1 MRQLSNN
8 AILCNGKYKIERG
21 LGQGGFGITYLA
33 KQKVSVA
40 GALGTIDAEIEV
52 TVKEFFMKELCNRD
66 EASSIVTVPSTGS
79 AELVEKFRQKFI
91 KEARNISKLN
101 HPHIIKVLDV
111 FEENGTAYYVMEYID
126 GGSLS
131 DLIEKKG
138 KLSEEET
145 LKYTRQIA
153 SALQYIHAH
162 NMNHLDVKPGNVLLR
177 QNGDV
182 VLIDF
187 GMSKN
192 YDVAGEQT
200 TSSPIG
206 VSVGYAP
213 IEQSRVGGLG
223 MFSPATDI
231 YSLGA
236 TMFKM
241 LTGQTPPEATAVFDE
256 GLPDLPTEVS
266 ERTKQVIK
274 KAMQPR
280 RKERY
285 QTIDAFLEAL
295 GAEQTLTSSVEVKEN
310 NVVLEET
317 QYMPFVGKVNGEK
330 PHIETIKTKE
340 SVVASNGQKPKF
352 LKEDDKEATMYI
364 SDFMVQESDIDTS
377 DVVDLGLSVKWCG
390 HNLGATKPE
399 EYGSYY
405 RWADGMN
412 GYSLSGFPAD
422 MEIAGTKYDAAY
434 KLSDGKLKTPT
445 RKQFK
450 ELIDRCR
457 WSWTTYNGTT
467 GCKITGPSGKS
478 IFLPGAG
485 RKSDYGIYRKDTFG
499 YYWSSSMARN
509 LNAYYLYFN
518 EDDSDLT
525 YESIFTLRSIRPIC
539 EL

>member
-1 MRQLSNN
+1 MLRQLVK
-8 AILCNGKYKIERG
+8 GKYKIERV

-52 TVKEFFMKELCNRD
+52 TIKEFFMKELCNRD
-66 EASSIVTVPSTGS
+66 EESSMVTVPSTGS
-79 AELVEKFRQKFI
+79 ADLVEKFRQKFI
-91 KEARNISKLN
+91 KEAKNISKLT

-138 KLSEEET
+138 SLSEEET

-192 YDVAGEQT
+192 YDVAAEQT
-200 TSSPIG
+200 TSSPVG

-223 MFSPATDI
+223 MFSPETDI

-256 GLPDLPTEVS
+256 GLPEMPANVS
-266 ERTKQVIK
+266 AKTKQVVE

-280 RKERY
+280 RKDRY
-285 QTIDAFLEAL
+285 LTVEDFLEAL
-295 GAEQTLTSSVEVKEN
+295 GESVSVTNAEEVGNVSVS
-310 NVVLEET
+310 EET
-317 QYMPFVGKVNGEK
+317 QYMPPVEKVKQNASYVDK
-330 PHIETIKTKE
+330 ATIALTAKDLD
-340 SVVASNGQKPKF
+340 AFNPKF
-352 LKEDDKEATMYI
+352 LKEDDKEATAYI
-364 SDFMVQESDIDTS
+364 SDNMVINSNIDSSDI
-377 DVVDLGLSVKWCG
+377 VDLGLSVKWCG
-390 HNLGATKPE
+390 RNLGALTPE
-399 EYGSYY
+399 DNAAYFC
-405 RWADGMN
+405 WADGITEF
-412 GYSLSGFPAD
+412 GLSMIPSESD
-422 MEIAGTKYDAAY
+422 IAGSSKDIAFNM
-434 KLSDGKLKTPT
+434 SGGKLKVPT

-450 ELIDRCR
+450 ELIDKCR
-457 WSWTTYNGTT
+457 WSWCTYNGVV
-467 GCKITGPSGKS
+467 GSKVTGPSGRS
-478 IFLPGAG
+478 IFLPSAG
-485 RKSDYGIYRKDTFG
+485 RKCDYGIFNQNTWG
-499 YYWSSSMARN
+499 YYWSSSKASGT
-509 LNAYYLYFN
+509 NAYYLYFN
-518 EDDSDLT
+518 DENSDIG
-525 YESIFTLRSIRPIC
+525 YESAMTMRSIRPVC
-539 EL
+539 DL

>member
-1 MRQLSNN
+1 MKLLRNN
-8 AILCNGKYKIERG
+8 AILCNGKYKIERV

-52 TVKEFFMKELCNRD
+52 TIKEFFMKELCNRD
-66 EASSIVTVPSTGS
+66 EASSMVTVPSTGS
-79 AELVEKFRQKFI
+79 ADLVEKFRQKFI
-91 KEARNISKLN
+91 KEAKNISKLT

-138 KLSEEET
+138 SLSEDET

-192 YDVAGEQT
+192 YDMAGEQT

-213 IEQSRVGGLG
+213 IEQSRVGGLE
-223 MFSPATDI
+223 MFSPETDI

-256 GLPDLPTEVS
+256 GLPELPSWVS
-266 ERTKQVIK
+266 EKTKQIIK
-274 KAMQPR
+274 TSMQPR
-280 RKERY
+280 KQERY
-285 QTIDAFLEAL
+285 QNIGDFIKMLDM
-295 GAEQTLTSSVEVKEN
+295 EQPYVSSVHMEN
-310 NVVLEET
+310 KIDTASEET
-317 QYMPFVGKVNGEK
+317 
-330 PHIETIKTKE
+330 ILRA
-340 SVVASNGQKPKF
+340 SV
-352 LKEDDKEATMYI
+352 E
-364 SDFMVQESDIDTS
+364 
-377 DVVDLGLSVKWCG
+377 
-390 HNLGATKPE
+390 NLGPYFRDENKQQPKA
-399 EYGSYY
+399 S
-405 RWADGMN
+405 
-412 GYSLSGFPAD
+412 SLGNHLYNNIPKRKISN
-422 MEIAGTKYDAAY
+422 K
-434 KLSDGKLKTPT
+434 KLSDKWNELNNDCLDHFL
-445 RKQFK
+445 RK
-450 ELIDRCR
+450 CR
-457 WSWTTYNGTT
+457 YFTFPLGLFFGASMGLCCSESSSLFDTIMVTAFFVIVWGHFIGFMLPWFLYWFTKGYFVKQRLQKVIAEEYSWLQDYHQSQIEQQKAKKWNNWVLNCLYFIWPIMLFLSNIFLQSISNGTFW
-467 GCKITGPSGKS
+467 KDSVVIS
-478 IFLPGAG
+478 IWGLLVISFVVAW
-485 RKSDYGIYRKDTFG
+485 IV
-499 YYWSSSMARN
+499 SM
-509 LNAYYLYFN
+509 
-518 EDDSDLT
+518 
-525 YESIFTLRSIRPIC
+525 IFAVILKLIR
-539 EL
+539 L

>member
-1 MRQLSNN
+1 MLRQLVK
-8 AILCNGKYKIERG
+8 GKYKIERV

-52 TVKEFFMKELCNRD
+52 TIKEFFMKELCNRD
-66 EASSIVTVPSTGS
+66 EESSMVTVPSTGS
-79 AELVEKFRQKFI
+79 ADLVEKFRQKFI
-91 KEARNISKLN
+91 KEAKNISKLT

-138 KLSEEET
+138 SLSEEET

-200 TSSPIG
+200 TSSPVG

-223 MFSPATDI
+223 MFSPETDI

-241 LTGQTPPEATAVFDE
+241 LTGQT
-256 GLPDLPTEVS
+256 
-266 ERTKQVIK
+266 QI
-274 KAMQPR
+274 
-280 RKERY
+280 
-285 QTIDAFLEAL
+285 
-295 GAEQTLTSSVEVKEN
+295 
-310 NVVLEET
+310 
-317 QYMPFVGKVNGEK
+317 
-330 PHIETIKTKE
+330 
-340 SVVASNGQKPKF
+340 
-352 LKEDDKEATMYI
+352 
-364 SDFMVQESDIDTS
+364 
-377 DVVDLGLSVKWCG
+377 
-390 HNLGATKPE
+390 
-399 EYGSYY
+399 
-405 RWADGMN
+405 
-412 GYSLSGFPAD
+412 
-422 MEIAGTKYDAAY
+422 
-434 KLSDGKLKTPT
+434 
-445 RKQFK
+445 
-450 ELIDRCR
+450 
-457 WSWTTYNGTT
+457 
-467 GCKITGPSGKS
+467 
-478 IFLPGAG
+478 G
-485 RKSDYGIYRKDTFG
+485 R
-499 YYWSSSMARN
+499 AHV
-509 LNAYYLYFN
+509 
-518 EDDSDLT
+518 
-525 YESIFTLRSIRPIC
+525 
-539 EL
+539 

>member
-1 MRQLSNN
+1 MRQLGNN
-8 AILCNGKYKIERG
+8 SLLLNGKYKIERV

-52 TVKEFFMKELCNRD
+52 TIKEFFMKELCNRD
-66 EASSIVTVPSTGS
+66 EASSMVTVPSTGS
-79 AELVEKFRQKFI
+79 VDLVEKFRQKFI
-91 KEARNISKLN
+91 KEAKNISKLT

-131 DLIEKKG
+131 DLVEKKG
-138 KLSEEET
+138 SLSEEET

-200 TSSPIG
+200 TSSPVG

-241 LTGQTPPEATAVFDE
+241 LTGQTPPEATTVFDE
-256 GLPDLPTEVS
+256 GLPEMPAYIS
-266 ERTKQVIK
+266 ENTKQMVE
-274 KAMQPR
+274 KAMQPK
-280 RKERY
+280 RKDRF
-285 QTIDAFLEAL
+285 QTVEAFLEAL
-295 GAEQTLTSSVEVKEN
+295 GESASVTSAEEMDKVSVS
-310 NVVLEET
+310 EET
-317 QYMPFVGKVNGEK
+317 QYMPPVEEVQQKASDVDKTTIDPMVGDLDALN
-330 PHIETIKTKE
+330 
-340 SVVASNGQKPKF
+340 PKF
-352 LKEDDKEATMYI
+352 LKEDDKEATAYI
-364 SDFMVQESDIDTS
+364 SDNMVINSSIDSSDI
-377 DVVDLGLSVKWCG
+377 VDLGLSVKWCG
-390 HNLGATKPE
+390 RNLGALSPE
-399 EYGSYY
+399 DNAAYFS
-405 RWADGMN
+405 WADNMTEFG
-412 GYSLSGFPAD
+412 LSVIPAESD
-422 MEIAGTKYDAAY
+422 IAGSSKDIAFCM
-434 KLSDGKLKTPT
+434 SGGKLKVPT

-457 WSWTTYNGTT
+457 WSWCTYNGVI
-467 GCKITGPSGKS
+467 GCKVTGPSGRS
-478 IFLPGAG
+478 IFLPSAG
-485 RKSDYGIYRKDTFG
+485 RKCDYGIYSQNSYG
-499 YYWSSSMARN
+499 YYWSSSKARGT
-509 LNAYYLYFN
+509 NAYYLYFN
-518 EDDSDLT
+518 DENSDIG
-525 YESIFTLRSIRPIC
+525 YESAMTMRSIRPVC
-539 EL
+539 DL

>member
-1 MRQLSNN
+1 MKHLGNN
-8 AILCNGKYKIERG
+8 ALLLNGKYKIERL

-52 TVKEFFMKELCNRD
+52 TIKEFFMKELCNRD
-66 EASSIVTVPSTGS
+66 EASSMVTVPSTGS
-79 AELVEKFRQKFI
+79 AGLVEKFRQKFI
-91 KEARNISKLN
+91 KEAKNISKLT

-138 KLSEEET
+138 SLSEEET

-200 TSSPIG
+200 TSSPVG

-223 MFSPATDI
+223 MFSPETDI

-256 GLPDLPTEVS
+256 GLPELPSWVS
-266 ERTKQVIK
+266 EKTKQIIK
-274 KAMQPR
+274 TSMQPR
-280 RKERY
+280 KQERY
-285 QTIDAFLEAL
+285 QNIGDFIKMLDM
-295 GAEQTLTSSVEVKEN
+295 EQPYVSSVHMEN
-310 NVVLEET
+310 KIDTASEET
-317 QYMPFVGKVNGEK
+317 VLRA
-330 PHIETIKTKE
+330 
-340 SVVASNGQKPKF
+340 SV
-352 LKEDDKEATMYI
+352 E
-364 SDFMVQESDIDTS
+364 
-377 DVVDLGLSVKWCG
+377 
-390 HNLGATKPE
+390 NLGPYFRDENKQQPKA
-399 EYGSYY
+399 S
-405 RWADGMN
+405 
-412 GYSLSGFPAD
+412 SLGNHLYNNIPKRKISN
-422 MEIAGTKYDAAY
+422 K
-434 KLSDGKLKTPT
+434 KLSDKWNELNNDCLDHFLRKCRYFTFPLGLFFGAYMGFSCSVRLSLFETIMATAFFSIVWGLLIGFMLPWFLYWFTKGYFVKQRLQKVIAEEYSWLQDYHQSQIEQQKTKKWNNWVLNCLYFIWPIMLFLSNIFL
-445 RKQFK
+445 QS
-450 ELIDRCR
+450 I
-457 WSWTTYNGTT
+457 SNGTFW
-467 GCKITGPSGKS
+467 KDSVVIS
-478 IFLPGAG
+478 IWGLLVISFVVAW
-485 RKSDYGIYRKDTFG
+485 IV
-499 YYWSSSMARN
+499 SM
-509 LNAYYLYFN
+509 
-518 EDDSDLT
+518 
-525 YESIFTLRSIRPIC
+525 IFAVILKLIR
-539 EL
+539 L

>member
-1 MRQLSNN
+1 MKQLCNN
-8 AILCNGKYKIERG
+8 AILCNGKYKIERV

-52 TVKEFFMKELCNRD
+52 TIKEFFMKELCNRD
-66 EASSIVTVPSTGS
+66 EASSMVTVPSTGS

-91 KEARNISKLN
+91 KEAKNISKLT

-138 KLSEEET
+138 SLSEDET

-200 TSSPIG
+200 TSSPVG

-223 MFSPATDI
+223 MFSPETDI

-256 GLPDLPTEVS
+256 GLPELPSWVS
-266 ERTKQVIK
+266 EKTKQIIK
-274 KAMQPR
+274 TSMQPR
-280 RKERY
+280 KQERY
-285 QTIDAFLEAL
+285 QNIGDFIKMLDM
-295 GAEQTLTSSVEVKEN
+295 EQPYVSSVHMEN
-310 NVVLEET
+310 KIDTASEET
-317 QYMPFVGKVNGEK
+317 VLRA
-330 PHIETIKTKE
+330 
-340 SVVASNGQKPKF
+340 SV
-352 LKEDDKEATMYI
+352 E
-364 SDFMVQESDIDTS
+364 
-377 DVVDLGLSVKWCG
+377 
-390 HNLGATKPE
+390 NLGPYFRDENKQQPKA
-399 EYGSYY
+399 S
-405 RWADGMN
+405 
-412 GYSLSGFPAD
+412 SLGNHL
-422 MEIAGTKYDAAY
+422 YDNIPKRKISNK
-434 KLSDGKLKTPT
+434 KLSDKWNELNNDCLDHFLRKCRYFTFPLGLFFGAYMGFSCSVRLSLFETIMATAFFSIVWGLLIGFMLPWFLYWFTKGYFVKQRLQKIISEEYSWLQDYHLIQLKQQKA
-445 RKQFK
+445 KQWNNWVLNCLYFMWPIM
-450 ELIDRCR
+450 LFLSNIFLQ
-457 WSWTTYNGTT
+457 SISNGTFW
-467 GCKITGPSGKS
+467 KDSVVIS
-478 IFLPGAG
+478 IWGLLVISFVVAW
-485 RKSDYGIYRKDTFG
+485 IV
-499 YYWSSSMARN
+499 SM
-509 LNAYYLYFN
+509 
-518 EDDSDLT
+518 
-525 YESIFTLRSIRPIC
+525 IFAVILKLIR
-539 EL
+539 L

>member
-1 MRQLSNN
+1 MKQLGNN
-8 AILCNGKYKIERG
+8 VLLLNGKYKIERV

-52 TVKEFFMKELCNRD
+52 TIKEFFMKELCNRD
-66 EASSIVTVPSTGS
+66 EESSMVTVPSTGS
-79 AELVEKFRQKFI
+79 ADLVEKFRQKFI
-91 KEARNISKLN
+91 REAKNISKLT
-101 HPHIIKVLDV
+101 HPHIIKVLEV

-131 DLIEKKG
+131 DLIEKNG
-138 KLSEEET
+138 SLSEDET

-177 QNGDV
+177 KNGDV

-200 TSSPIG
+200 TSSPVG

-223 MFSPATDI
+223 MFSPETDI

-256 GLPDLPTEVS
+256 GLPELPMGIS
-266 ERTKQVIK
+266 EQTKRVIE

-285 QTIDAFLEAL
+285 HKIEDFLDAL
-295 GAEQTLTSSVEVKEN
+295 GTEN
-310 NVVLEET
+310 AQVVHEENEKVQSEET
-317 QYMPFVGKVNGEK
+317 LYMSTAIKEDSEPQDVKRVQEKVSSK
-330 PHIETIKTKE
+330 SLDVP
-340 SVVASNGQKPKF
+340 KPKF
-352 LKEDDKEATMYI
+352 LKEEDKEATMYI
-364 SDFMVQESDIDTS
+364 TDYMVQESNIDTS
-377 DVVDLGLSVKWCG
+377 AVVDLGLSVKWCG
-390 HNLGATKPE
+390 CNLGATKPE
-399 EYGSYY
+399 EYGEYY
-405 RWADGMN
+405 RWANGMN
-412 GYSLSGFPAD
+412 GHSLDGFPTD
-422 MEIAGTKYDAAY
+422 KEIAGTKFDVAY
-434 KLSDGKLKTPT
+434 LLSEGKLKTPT

-457 WSWTTYNGTT
+457 WSWITYNGTT
-467 GCKITGPSGKS
+467 GCKVTGPSGKS

-485 RKSDYGIYRKDTFG
+485 RKSDYGIYRKDSFG
-499 YYWSSSMARN
+499 YYWSSSRGHG

-518 EDDSDLT
+518 EEDSDLT
-525 YESIFTLRSIRPIC
+525 YEPILTLRSIRPIC
-539 EL
+539 E

>member
-1 MRQLSNN
+1 MHALQVNTL
-8 AILCNGKYKIERG
+8 LQGGKYKIIKT

-33 KQKVSVA
+33 KQRVSVA

-66 EASSIVTVPSTGS
+66 ETSSAVTVPSTDS
-79 AELVEKFRQKFI
+79 AELAELVEKFRQKFI
-91 KEARNISKLN
+91 KEAKNISKLN
-101 HPHIIKVLDV
+101 HSHVIKVLDV
-111 FEENGTAYYVMEYID
+111 FEENGTAYYVMEYIE

-131 DLIEKKG
+131 DLIEEKG
-138 KLSEEET
+138 TLTEEET

-153 SALQYIHAH
+153 SALQYIHSL

-177 QNGDV
+177 QNGDA

-192 YDVAGEQT
+192 YDVAGDQT

-213 IEQSRVGGLG
+213 LEQLRVGGLG
-223 MFSPATDI
+223 TFSPATDI

-241 LTGQTPPEATAVFDE
+241 LMGQTPPEATAIFDE
-256 GLPDLPTEVS
+256 GLPDLPAEVS
-266 ERTKQVIK
+266 GTTKKVIE

-285 QTIDAFLEAL
+285 QTIEEFLTAL
-295 GAEQTLTSSVEVKEN
+295 NGEQPQLLPSVEEIIKETPA
-310 NVVLEET
+310 EET
-317 QYMPFVGKVNGEK
+317 QYIAPAKTEVEEQPKEQPKV
-330 PHIETIKTKE
+330 ETKAKE
-340 SVVASNGQKPKF
+340 TNAPKLKF
-352 LKEDDKEATMYI
+352 LKEDDKEATMFI
-364 SDFMVQESDIDTS
+364 TNFMVQASDIDTS

-390 HNLGATKPE
+390 HNLGATAPD

-412 GYSLSGFPAD
+412 GRSLAEA
-422 MEIAGTKYDAAY
+422 EIAGTKYDVAFNA
-434 KLSDGKLKTPT
+434 SGGKYKTPT

-457 WSWTTYNGTT
+457 WSWVTYHGTT

-485 RKSDYGIYRKDTFG
+485 KKSDYGIYRKEAFG
-499 YYWSSSMARN
+499 YYWSSSKAHN

-518 EDDSDLT
+518 DEDSDLT
-525 YESIFTLRSIRPIC
+525 YEPVLTLRSIRPVC
-539 EL
+539 E

>member
-1 MRQLSNN
+1 MNQLNNN
-8 AILCNGKYKIERG
+8 ATLCNGKYKIERV

-66 EASSIVTVPSTGS
+66 EASSAVTVPSTGS

-91 KEARNISKLN
+91 KEAKNISKLK

-111 FEENGTAYYVMEYID
+111 FEENSTAYYVMEYID

-131 DLIEKKG
+131 DLIEEKG
-138 KLSEEET
+138 TLKEEET

-153 SALQYIHAH
+153 SALQYIHSL

-213 IEQSRVGGLG
+213 IEQSRAGGLG
-223 MFSPATDI
+223 TFSPATDI

-241 LTGQTPPEATAVFDE
+241 LMGQTPPEATTVFDE
-256 GLPDLPTEVS
+256 GLPELPAEVS
-266 ERTKQVIK
+266 DTTKKVIE

-285 QTIDAFLEAL
+285 QTIEEFLIAL
-295 GAEQTLTSSVEVKEN
+295 NGEQSQQLLSVEETIVETPA
-310 NVVLEET
+310 EDT
-317 QYMPFVGKVNGEK
+317 QYIAPAKTEVEVQPKEQPKV
-330 PHIETIKTKE
+330 ETKAKE
-340 SVVASNGQKPKF
+340 ANTPKLKF
-352 LKEDDKEATMYI
+352 LKEDDKEATKFI
-364 SDFMVQESDIDTS
+364 TDFMVQESNIDTS

-390 HNLGATKPE
+390 HNLGATVPE

-405 RWADGMN
+405 CWADRMN
-412 GYSLSGFPAD
+412 GRSLDGFPAEP
-422 MEIAGTKYDAAY
+422 EIAGTKYDAA
-434 KLSDGKLKTPT
+434 SNASEGKFKTPT
-445 RKQFK
+445 RRQFK

-457 WSWTTYNGTT
+457 WSWVTYHGTS

-485 RKSDYGIYRKDTFG
+485 RKSDFGIYRKDAFG
-499 YYWSSSMARN
+499 YYWSSSKAHN
-509 LNAYYLYFN
+509 LNACYLYFN
-518 EDDSDLT
+518 EEDSDLT
-525 YESIFTLRSIRPIC
+525 YEPILTLRSIRPVC
-539 EL
+539 E

>member
-1 MRQLSNN
+1 MIQLGNN
-8 AILCNGKYKIERG
+8 ALLLKGKYKIERV

-52 TVKEFFMKELCNRD
+52 TIKEFFMKELCNRD
-66 EASSIVTVPSTGS
+66 EESSMVTVPSTGS
-79 AELVEKFRQKFI
+79 ADLVEKFRQKFI
-91 KEARNISKLN
+91 KEAKNISKLT

-138 KLSEEET
+138 SLSEDET

-177 QNGDV
+177 KNGDV

-200 TSSPIG
+200 TSSPVG

-223 MFSPATDI
+223 MFSPETDI

-256 GLPDLPTEVS
+256 GLPELPMGIS
-266 ERTKQVIK
+266 EQTKRVIE

-285 QTIDAFLEAL
+285 HTIVDFLDAL
-295 GAEQTLTSSVEVKEN
+295 GTENAQVVHVKNEK
-310 NVVLEET
+310 VQPEET
-317 QYMPFVGKVNGEK
+317 LYMSTAIKEDSEPQDVKRVQEKVSSK
-330 PHIETIKTKE
+330 SLDVP
-340 SVVASNGQKPKF
+340 KPKF
-352 LKEDDKEATMYI
+352 LKEEDKEATMYI
-364 SDFMVQESDIDTS
+364 TDYMVQESNIDTS

-390 HNLGATKPE
+390 CNLGATKPE

-405 RWADGMN
+405 RWGNGMN
-412 GYSLSGFPAD
+412 GYTLDGGSSIVEISG
-422 MEIAGTKYDAAY
+422 TQYDAAY
-434 KLSDGKLKTPT
+434 NLSGGKLRTPT
-445 RKQFK
+445 RKEFK

-457 WSWTTYNGTT
+457 WSWTTYNGAT

-478 IFLPGAG
+478 IFLPSAG
-485 RKSDYGIYRKDTFG
+485 RKNDYGIYRKDTFG
-499 YYWSSSMARN
+499 YYWSSSRAHHV
-509 LNAYYLYFN
+509 NAYYLYFN
-518 EDDSDLT
+518 EEDSDLT
-525 YESIFTLRSIRPIC
+525 YEPIQTLRSIRPVC
-539 EL
+539 D

>member
-1 MRQLSNN
+1 MKLLRNN
-8 AILCNGKYKIERG
+8 AILCNGKYKIERV

-52 TVKEFFMKELCNRD
+52 TIKEFFMKELCNRD
-66 EASSIVTVPSTGS
+66 EASSMVTVPSTGS

-91 KEARNISKLN
+91 KEAKNISKLT

-131 DLIEKKG
+131 DLIEKNG
-138 KLSEEET
+138 SLSEDET

-162 NMNHLDVKPGNVLLR
+162 KMNHLDVKPGNVLLR
-177 QNGDV
+177 KNGDV

-200 TSSPIG
+200 TSSPVG

-213 IEQSRVGGLG
+213 IERSRVGGLG
-223 MFSPATDI
+223 MFSPETDI

-256 GLPDLPTEVS
+256 GLPELPMEIS
-266 ERTKQVIK
+266 EQTKLVIE

-285 QTIDAFLEAL
+285 HSIEDFLDAL
-295 GAEQTLTSSVEVKEN
+295 GTENVQAVHVKNE
-310 NVVLEET
+310 
-317 QYMPFVGKVNGEK
+317 KV
-330 PHIETIKTKE
+330 
-340 SVVASNGQKPKF
+340 Q
-352 LKEDDKEATMYI
+352 
-364 SDFMVQESDIDTS
+364 
-377 DVVDLGLSVKWCG
+377 
-390 HNLGATKPE
+390 PE
-399 EYGSYY
+399 EYGEYY
-405 RWADGMN
+405 RWANGMN
-412 GYSLSGFPAD
+412 GHSLDGFPTD
-422 MEIAGTKYDAAY
+422 KEIAGTKFDVAY
-434 KLSDGKLKTPT
+434 LLSEGKLKTPT

-457 WSWTTYNGTT
+457 WSWITYNGTT
-467 GCKITGPSGKS
+467 GCKVTGPSGKS

-485 RKSDYGIYRKDTFG
+485 RKSDYGIYRKDSFG
-499 YYWSSSMARN
+499 YYWSSSRGHG

-518 EDDSDLT
+518 EEDSDLT
-525 YESIFTLRSIRPIC
+525 YEPILTLRSIRPIC
-539 EL
+539 E

>member
-1 MRQLSNN
+1 MNQLSCN
-8 AILCNGKYKIERG
+8 AILCNGKYKIERV
-21 LGQGGFGITYLA
+21 LGKGGFGITYLA

-52 TVKEFFMKELCNRD
+52 TIKEFFMKELCNRD

-91 KEARNISKLN
+91 KEAKNISKLN

-138 KLSEEET
+138 SLSEVET

-153 SALQYIHAH
+153 DALQYIHAH
-162 NMNHLDVKPGNVLLR
+162 NMNHLDVKPGNILLR

-192 YDVAGEQT
+192 YDLAGEQT

-256 GLPDLPTEVS
+256 GLPEMPSSVS
-266 ERTKQVIK
+266 DKTKKVIE

-280 RKERY
+280 RKDRY
-285 QTIDAFLEAL
+285 QTVEAFLGAL
-295 GAEQTLTSSVEVKEN
+295 GENASVAVVEKKD
-310 NVVLEET
+310 NVGKLEET
-317 QYMPFVGKVNGEK
+317 QYMPPIMDKQQNVLDTNAEK
-330 PHIETIKTKE
+330 CILSAKKLDVP
-340 SVVASNGQKPKF
+340 KPKF

-364 SDFMVQESDIDTS
+364 SDMMVQESNIDTS
-377 DVVDLGLSVKWCG
+377 DIVDLGLSVKWCG
-390 HNLGATKPE
+390 CNLGASKPE
-399 EYGSYY
+399 ESGEYY
-405 RWADGMN
+405 RWANGMN
-412 GYSLSGFPAD
+412 GHSLDGFPTD
-422 MEIAGTKYDAAY
+422 KEIAGTKFDVAFQ
-434 KLSDGKLKTPT
+434 LSNGQLKTPT

-457 WSWTTYNGTT
+457 WSWITYKGTT

-478 IFLPGAG
+478 IF
-485 RKSDYGIYRKDTFG
+485 
-499 YYWSSSMARN
+499 
-509 LNAYYLYFN
+509 
-518 EDDSDLT
+518 
-525 YESIFTLRSIRPIC
+525 
-539 EL
+539 

>member
-1 MRQLSNN
+1 MNQLSNN
-8 AILCNGKYKIERG
+8 AILCNGKYKIERV

-52 TVKEFFMKELCNRD
+52 TIKEFFMKELCNRD

-91 KEARNISKLN
+91 KEAKNISKLN

-131 DLIEKKG
+131 NLIEKKG
-138 KLSEEET
+138 SLSEEET

-153 SALQYIHAH
+153 AALQYIHAH

-192 YDVAGEQT
+192 YDLAGEQT

-256 GLPDLPTEVS
+256 GLPEMPANIS
-266 ERTKQVIK
+266 AKTKQVVE

-280 RKERY
+280 RKDRY
-285 QTIDAFLEAL
+285 QTIETLLEAL
-295 GAEQTLTSSVEVKEN
+295 GEKASIIEETNKVRVT
-310 NVVLEET
+310 EET
-317 QYMPFVGKVNGEK
+317 QYMFPIDNEK
-330 PHIETIKTKE
+330 QI
-340 SVVASNGQKPKF
+340 ASDFDNATSAPAVKDFDAFNPKF
-352 LKEDDKEATMYI
+352 LKEDDKEATAYI
-364 SDFMVQESDIDTS
+364 SDNMVINSSIDSSDI
-377 DVVDLGLSVKWCG
+377 VDLGLSVKWCG
-390 HNLGATKPE
+390 RNLGALSPE
-399 EYGSYY
+399 DNAAYFS
-405 RWADGMN
+405 WADGVTEF
-412 GYSLSGFPAD
+412 GLSVIPAESD
-422 MEIAGTKYDAAY
+422 IAGSVKDIAFCM
-434 KLSDGKLKTPT
+434 SGGKLKVPT

-457 WSWTTYNGTT
+457 WSWCTYNGVV
-467 GCKITGPSGKS
+467 GCKVTGPSGRS
-478 IFLPGAG
+478 IFLPSAG
-485 RKSDYGIYRKDTFG
+485 RKCDYGIYNQNSCG
-499 YYWSSSMARN
+499 YYWSSSKARGT
-509 LNAYYLYFN
+509 NAYYLYFN
-518 EDDSDLT
+518 DENSDIG
-525 YESIFTLRSIRPIC
+525 YESALTLRSIRPIC
-539 EL
+539 E

>member
-1 MRQLSNN
+1 MLRQL
-8 AILCNGKYKIERG
+8 LNGKYKIERV

-52 TVKEFFMKELCNRD
+52 TIKEFFMKELCNRD
-66 EASSIVTVPSTGS
+66 EASSMVTVPSTGS

-91 KEARNISKLN
+91 KEAKNISKLT

-138 KLSEEET
+138 SLSEDET

-200 TSSPIG
+200 TSSPVG

-223 MFSPATDI
+223 MFSPETDI

-256 GLPDLPTEVS
+256 GLPEMPANVS
-266 ERTKQVIK
+266 AKTKQVVE

-280 RKERY
+280 RKDRY
-285 QTIDAFLEAL
+285 LTVEDFLEAL
-295 GAEQTLTSSVEVKEN
+295 GESVSVTNAEEVGNVSVS
-310 NVVLEET
+310 EET
-317 QYMPFVGKVNGEK
+317 QYMPPVEKVKQN
-330 PHIETIKTKE
+330 
-340 SVVASNGQKPKF
+340 ASYVDKAPIAPTAKDLDAFNPKF
-352 LKEDDKEATMYI
+352 LKEDDKEATAYI
-364 SDFMVQESDIDTS
+364 SDNMVINSNIDSSDI
-377 DVVDLGLSVKWCG
+377 VDLGLSVKWCG
-390 HNLGATKPE
+390 RNLGALTPE
-399 EYGSYY
+399 DNAAYFC
-405 RWADGMN
+405 WADGITEF
-412 GYSLSGFPAD
+412 GLSMIPAESD
-422 MEIAGTKYDAAY
+422 IAGSSKDIAFNM
-434 KLSDGKLKTPT
+434 SGGKLKVPT

-457 WSWTTYNGTT
+457 WSWCTYNGVV
-467 GCKITGPSGKS
+467 GCKVTGPSGRS
-478 IFLPGAG
+478 IFLPSAG
-485 RKSDYGIYRKDTFG
+485 RKCNYGIYNQNSWG
-499 YYWSSSMARN
+499 YYWSSSKACGT
-509 LNAYYLYFN
+509 NAYYLYFN
-518 EDDSDLT
+518 DENSDIG
-525 YESIFTLRSIRPIC
+525 YESAMTMRSIRPVC
-539 EL
+539 DL

>member
-1 MRQLSNN
+1 MRQLGNN
-8 AILCNGKYKIERG
+8 SLLLNGKYKIERV

-52 TVKEFFMKELCNRD
+52 TIKEFFMKELCNRD
-66 EASSIVTVPSTGS
+66 EASSMVTVPSTGS
-79 AELVEKFRQKFI
+79 VDLVEKFRQKFI
-91 KEARNISKLN
+91 KEAKNISKLT

-131 DLIEKKG
+131 DLVEKKG
-138 KLSEEET
+138 SLSEEET

-177 QNGDV
+177 QNGEV

-192 YDVAGEQT
+192 YDLAGEQT

-206 VSVGYAP
+206 VSVGYTP

-241 LTGQTPPEATAVFDE
+241 LTGQTPPEATTVFDE
-256 GLPDLPTEVS
+256 GLPEMPAYIS
-266 ERTKQVIK
+266 ENTKQVVE
-274 KAMQPR
+274 KAMQPK
-280 RKERY
+280 RKDRF
-285 QTIDAFLEAL
+285 QTVEAFLEAL
-295 GAEQTLTSSVEVKEN
+295 GESASVTSAEEMDKVSVS
-310 NVVLEET
+310 EET
-317 QYMPFVGKVNGEK
+317 QYMPPVEEVQQKASDVDKTTIDPMVGDLDALN
-330 PHIETIKTKE
+330 
-340 SVVASNGQKPKF
+340 PKF
-352 LKEDDKEATMYI
+352 LKEDDKEATAYI
-364 SDFMVQESDIDTS
+364 SDNMVINSSIDSSDI
-377 DVVDLGLSVKWCG
+377 VDLGLSVKWCG
-390 HNLGATKPE
+390 RNLGALSPE
-399 EYGSYY
+399 DNAAYFS
-405 RWADGMN
+405 WADNMTEFG
-412 GYSLSGFPAD
+412 LSVIPAESD
-422 MEIAGTKYDAAY
+422 IAGSSKDIAFCM
-434 KLSDGKLKTPT
+434 SGGKLKVPT

-457 WSWTTYNGTT
+457 WSWCTYNGVI
-467 GCKITGPSGKS
+467 GCKVTGPSGRS
-478 IFLPGAG
+478 IFLPSAG
-485 RKSDYGIYRKDTFG
+485 RKCDYGIYSQNSYG
-499 YYWSSSMARN
+499 YYWSSSKARGT
-509 LNAYYLYFN
+509 NAYYLYFN
-518 EDDSDLT
+518 DENTDIA
-525 YESIFTLRSIRPIC
+525 YESAMTLRSIRPIC
-539 EL
+539 E

>member
-1 MRQLSNN
+1 MKQLRNN
-8 AILCNGKYKIERG
+8 AILCNGKYKIERV

-52 TVKEFFMKELCNRD
+52 TIKEFFMKELCNRD
-66 EASSIVTVPSTGS
+66 EASSMVTVPSTGS
-79 AELVEKFRQKFI
+79 ADLVEKFRQKFI
-91 KEARNISKLN
+91 KEAKNISKLT
-101 HPHIIKVLDV
+101 HLYIIKVLDV

-138 KLSEEET
+138 SLSEDET

-177 QNGDV
+177 KNGDA

-200 TSSPIG
+200 TSSPVG

-223 MFSPATDI
+223 MFSPETDI

-256 GLPDLPTEVS
+256 GLPELPKEIS
-266 ERTKQVIK
+266 EQTKRVIER
-274 KAMQPR
+274 AMQPR

-285 QTIDAFLEAL
+285 HTIVDFLDAL
-295 GAEQTLTSSVEVKEN
+295 GTENAQAVHVKNEKVQSETLYMSTAIKEDSEPQEVERVQEKVSSQPLDVPK
-310 NVVLEET
+310 L
-317 QYMPFVGKVNGEK
+317 
-330 PHIETIKTKE
+330 
-340 SVVASNGQKPKF
+340 KF
-352 LKEDDKEATMYI
+352 LKEEDNN
-364 SDFMVQESDIDTS
+364 S
-377 DVVDLGLSVKWCG
+377 
-390 HNLGATKPE
+390 
-399 EYGSYY
+399 
-405 RWADGMN
+405 
-412 GYSLSGFPAD
+412 SL
-422 MEIAGTKYDAAY
+422 II
-434 KLSDGKLKTPT
+434 
-445 RKQFK
+445 Q
-450 ELIDRCR
+450 
-457 WSWTTYNGTT
+457 
-467 GCKITGPSGKS
+467 
-478 IFLPGAG
+478 
-485 RKSDYGIYRKDTFG
+485 
-499 YYWSSSMARN
+499 
-509 LNAYYLYFN
+509 
-518 EDDSDLT
+518 
-525 YESIFTLRSIRPIC
+525 
-539 EL
+539 

>member
-1 MRQLSNN
+1 MNQLSCN
-8 AILCNGKYKIERG
+8 AILCNGKYKIERV

-52 TVKEFFMKELCNRD
+52 TIKEFFMKELCNRD
-66 EASSIVTVPSTGS
+66 EASSVVTVPSTGS

-91 KEARNISKLN
+91 KEAKNISKLN

-131 DLIEKKG
+131 DLIEKKAS
-138 KLSEEET
+138 LSEEET
-145 LKYTRQIA
+145 LRYTRQIA

-192 YDVAGEQT
+192 YDLAGEQT

-241 LTGQTPPEATAVFDE
+241 LTGQTPPEATVIFDE
-256 GLPDLPTEVS
+256 GLPEMANNVTDK
-266 ERTKQVIK
+266 TKKVIE

-280 RKERY
+280 RKDRF
-285 QTIDAFLEAL
+285 QTVEAFLEAL
-295 GAEQTLTSSVEVKEN
+295 GESASVASVGEMAKVR
-310 NVVLEET
+310 VSEET
-317 QYMPFVGKVNGEK
+317 QYMPPVEEVKQEVQNVEDEK
-330 PHIETIKTKE
+330 PNHSTENLD
-340 SVVASNGQKPKF
+340 APKPKF

-364 SDFMVQESDIDTS
+364 SDMMVVESDIDTS

-390 HNLGATKPE
+390 CNLGASRPE
-399 EYGSYY
+399 ESGEYY

-412 GYSLSGFPAD
+412 GHSLDGFPVE
-422 MEIAGTKYDAAY
+422 MEIAGTKYDVAY
-434 KLSDGKLKTPT
+434 QLSDGKLKTPT

-457 WSWTTYNGTT
+457 WSWITYNETT

-485 RKSDYGIYRKDTFG
+485 RKSDYGIYRKDSFG
-499 YYWSSSMARN
+499 YYWSSSRGHG

-518 EDDSDLT
+518 EEDSDLT
-525 YESIFTLRSIRPIC
+525 YEPVLTLRSIRPIC
-539 EL
+539 E

>member
-1 MRQLSNN
+1 MKQLCNN
-8 AILCNGKYKIERG
+8 DILCNGKYKIERV

-52 TVKEFFMKELCNRD
+52 TIKEFFMKELCNRD
-66 EASSIVTVPSTGS
+66 ETSSMVTVPSTGS

-91 KEARNISKLN
+91 KEAKNISKLT

-138 KLSEEET
+138 SLSEDET

-192 YDVAGEQT
+192 YDMAGEQT

-213 IEQSRVGGLG
+213 IEQSRVGGLE
-223 MFSPATDI
+223 MFSPETDI

-256 GLPDLPTEVS
+256 GLPELPSWVS
-266 ERTKQVIK
+266 EKTKQIIK
-274 KAMQPR
+274 TSMQPR
-280 RKERY
+280 KQERY
-285 QTIDAFLEAL
+285 QNIGDFIKMLDM
-295 GAEQTLTSSVEVKEN
+295 EQPYVSSVHMEN
-310 NVVLEET
+310 KIDTASEET
-317 QYMPFVGKVNGEK
+317 VLRA
-330 PHIETIKTKE
+330 
-340 SVVASNGQKPKF
+340 SV
-352 LKEDDKEATMYI
+352 E
-364 SDFMVQESDIDTS
+364 
-377 DVVDLGLSVKWCG
+377 
-390 HNLGATKPE
+390 NLGPYFRDENKQQLKA
-399 EYGSYY
+399 S
-405 RWADGMN
+405 
-412 GYSLSGFPAD
+412 SLGNHLYNNIPKRKISN
-422 MEIAGTKYDAAY
+422 K
-434 KLSDGKLKTPT
+434 KLSDKWNELNNDCLDHFLRKCRYFTFPLGLFFGAYMGFLCSVRLSLFETIMATAFFSIVWGLLIGFMLPWFLYWFTKGYFVKQRLQKIISEEYSWLQDYHLIQLKQQKA
-445 RKQFK
+445 KQ
-450 ELIDRCR
+450 
-457 WSWTTYNGTT
+457 
-467 GCKITGPSGKS
+467 
-478 IFLPGAG
+478 
-485 RKSDYGIYRKDTFG
+485 
-499 YYWSSSMARN
+499 
-509 LNAYYLYFN
+509 LNNWVLNCLYFMWPIGMFLIYKLFRVSN
-518 EDDSDLT
+518 VKISEDAIVLSMWALLVI
-525 YESIFTLRSIRPIC
+525 SFVVAWIISMVIAVIIKLIKI
-539 EL
+539 

>member
-1 MRQLSNN
+1 MKLLRNN
-8 AILCNGKYKIERG
+8 AILCNGKYKIERV

-52 TVKEFFMKELCNRD
+52 TIKEFFMKELCNRD
-66 EASSIVTVPSTGS
+66 EASSMVTVPSTGS
-79 AELVEKFRQKFI
+79 AVLVEKFRQKFI
-91 KEARNISKLN
+91 KEAKNISKLT

-138 KLSEEET
+138 SLSEEET

-200 TSSPIG
+200 TSSPVG

-213 IEQSRVGGLG
+213 IEQSCVGGLG
-223 MFSPATDI
+223 MFSPETDI

-256 GLPDLPTEVS
+256 GLPELPSWVS
-266 ERTKQVIK
+266 EKTKQIIK
-274 KAMQPR
+274 TSMQPR
-280 RKERY
+280 KQERY
-285 QTIDAFLEAL
+285 QNIGDFIKMLDM
-295 GAEQTLTSSVEVKEN
+295 EQPYVSSVHMEN
-310 NVVLEET
+310 KIDTASEET
-317 QYMPFVGKVNGEK
+317 VLRA
-330 PHIETIKTKE
+330 
-340 SVVASNGQKPKF
+340 SV
-352 LKEDDKEATMYI
+352 E
-364 SDFMVQESDIDTS
+364 
-377 DVVDLGLSVKWCG
+377 
-390 HNLGATKPE
+390 NLGPYFRDENKQQPKA
-399 EYGSYY
+399 S
-405 RWADGMN
+405 
-412 GYSLSGFPAD
+412 SLGNHL
-422 MEIAGTKYDAAY
+422 YDNIPKRKISNK
-434 KLSDGKLKTPT
+434 KLSDKWNELNNDCLDHFLRKCRYFTFPLGLFFGAYMGFSCSVRLSLFETIMATAFFSIVWGLLIGFMLPWFLYWFTKGYFVKQRLQKIISEEYSWLQDYHLIQLKQQKA
-445 RKQFK
+445 KQ
-450 ELIDRCR
+450 
-457 WSWTTYNGTT
+457 WNNWV
-467 GCKITGPSGKS
+467 
-478 IFLPGAG
+478 
-485 RKSDYGIYRKDTFG
+485 
-499 YYWSSSMARN
+499 
-509 LNAYYLYFN
+509 LNCLYFMWPIGMFLIYKLFSVSN
-518 EDDSDLT
+518 VKISEDAIVLSMWALLVI
-525 YESIFTLRSIRPIC
+525 SFVVAWIISMVIAVIIKLIKI
-539 EL
+539 

>member
-1 MRQLSNN
+1 MNQLSYN
-8 AILCNGKYKIERG
+8 AILCNGKYKVERV

-52 TVKEFFMKELCNRD
+52 TIKEFFMKELCNRD

-91 KEARNISKLN
+91 KEAKNISKLN
-101 HPHIIKVLDV
+101 LPHIIKVLDV

-138 KLSEEET
+138 SLSEEET
-145 LKYTRQIA
+145 LRYTRQIA

-177 QNGDV
+177 QNGEV

-192 YDVAGEQT
+192 YDLAGEQT

-241 LTGQTPPEATAVFDE
+241 LTGQTPPEATTVFDE
-256 GLPDLPTEVS
+256 GLPEMPAYIS
-266 ERTKQVIK
+266 ENTKQVVE
-274 KAMQPR
+274 KAMQPK
-280 RKERY
+280 RKDRF
-285 QTIDAFLEAL
+285 QTVEAFLEAL
-295 GAEQTLTSSVEVKEN
+295 GESASVTSAEEMDKVSVS
-310 NVVLEET
+310 EET
-317 QYMPFVGKVNGEK
+317 QYMPPVEEVQQKASDVDKTTIDPMVGDLDALN
-330 PHIETIKTKE
+330 
-340 SVVASNGQKPKF
+340 PKF
-352 LKEDDKEATMYI
+352 LKKDDKEATAYI
-364 SDFMVQESDIDTS
+364 SDNMVINSSIDSSDI
-377 DVVDLGLSVKWCG
+377 VDLGLSVKWCG
-390 HNLGATKPE
+390 RNLGALSPE
-399 EYGSYY
+399 DNAAYFS
-405 RWADGMN
+405 WADNMTEFG
-412 GYSLSGFPAD
+412 LSVIPAESD
-422 MEIAGTKYDAAY
+422 IAGSSKDIAFCM
-434 KLSDGKLKTPT
+434 SGGKLKVPT

-457 WSWTTYNGTT
+457 WSWCTYNGVI
-467 GCKITGPSGKS
+467 GCKVTGPSGRS
-478 IFLPGAG
+478 IFLPSAG
-485 RKSDYGIYRKDTFG
+485 RKCDYGIYSQNSYG
-499 YYWSSSMARN
+499 YYWSSSKARGT
-509 LNAYYLYFN
+509 NAYYLYFN
-518 EDDSDLT
+518 DENTDIA
-525 YESIFTLRSIRPIC
+525 YESAMTLRSIRPIC
-539 EL
+539 E

>member
-1 MRQLSNN
+1 MKQLGTN
-8 AILCNGKYKIERG
+8 ALLLNGKYKIERV

-52 TVKEFFMKELCNRD
+52 TIKEFFMKELCNRD
-66 EASSIVTVPSTGS
+66 EASSMVTVPSTGS
-79 AELVEKFRQKFI
+79 ADLVEKFRQKFI
-91 KEARNISKLN
+91 KEAKNISKLT

-138 KLSEEET
+138 SLSEDET

-192 YDVAGEQT
+192 YDMAGEQT

-213 IEQSRVGGLG
+213 IEQSRVGGLE
-223 MFSPATDI
+223 MFSPETDI

-256 GLPDLPTEVS
+256 GLPELPSWVS
-266 ERTKQVIK
+266 EKTKQIIK
-274 KAMQPR
+274 TSMQPR
-280 RKERY
+280 KQERY
-285 QTIDAFLEAL
+285 QNIGDFIKMLDM
-295 GAEQTLTSSVEVKEN
+295 EQPYVSSVHMEN
-310 NVVLEET
+310 KIDTASEET
-317 QYMPFVGKVNGEK
+317 VLRA
-330 PHIETIKTKE
+330 
-340 SVVASNGQKPKF
+340 SV
-352 LKEDDKEATMYI
+352 E
-364 SDFMVQESDIDTS
+364 
-377 DVVDLGLSVKWCG
+377 
-390 HNLGATKPE
+390 NLGPYFRDENKQQPKA
-399 EYGSYY
+399 S
-405 RWADGMN
+405 
-412 GYSLSGFPAD
+412 SLGNHLYNNIPKRKISN
-422 MEIAGTKYDAAY
+422 K
-434 KLSDGKLKTPT
+434 KLSD
-445 RKQFK
+445 
-450 ELIDRCR
+450 
-457 WSWTTYNGTT
+457 
-467 GCKITGPSGKS
+467 KS
-478 IFLPGAG
+478 IV
-485 RKSDYGIYRKDTFG
+485 R
-499 YYWSSSMARN
+499 
-509 LNAYYLYFN
+509 
-518 EDDSDLT
+518 
-525 YESIFTLRSIRPIC
+525 
-539 EL
+539 

>member
-1 MRQLSNN
+1 MRQLGNN
-8 AILCNGKYKIERG
+8 SLLLNGKYKIERV

-52 TVKEFFMKELCNRD
+52 TIKEFFMKELCNRD
-66 EASSIVTVPSTGS
+66 GASSMVTVPSTGS
-79 AELVEKFRQKFI
+79 VDLVEKFRQKFI
-91 KEARNISKLN
+91 KEAKNISKLT

-131 DLIEKKG
+131 DLVEKKG
-138 KLSEEET
+138 SLSEEET

-200 TSSPIG
+200 TSSPVG

-241 LTGQTPPEATAVFDE
+241 LTGQTPPEATTVFDE
-256 GLPDLPTEVS
+256 GLPEMPAYIS
-266 ERTKQVIK
+266 ENTKQVVE
-274 KAMQPR
+274 KAMQPK
-280 RKERY
+280 RKDRF
-285 QTIDAFLEAL
+285 QTVEAFLEAL
-295 GAEQTLTSSVEVKEN
+295 GESASVTSAEEMDKVSVS
-310 NVVLEET
+310 EET
-317 QYMPFVGKVNGEK
+317 QYMPPVEEVQQKASDVDKTTIDPMVGDLDALN
-330 PHIETIKTKE
+330 
-340 SVVASNGQKPKF
+340 PKF
-352 LKEDDKEATMYI
+352 LKEDDKEATAYI
-364 SDFMVQESDIDTS
+364 SDNMVINSSIDSSDI
-377 DVVDLGLSVKWCG
+377 VDLGLSVKWCG
-390 HNLGATKPE
+390 RNLGALSPE
-399 EYGSYY
+399 DNAAYFS
-405 RWADGMN
+405 WADNMTEFG
-412 GYSLSGFPAD
+412 LSVIPTESD
-422 MEIAGTKYDAAY
+422 IAGSSKDIAFCM
-434 KLSDGKLKTPT
+434 SGGKLKVPT
-445 RKQFK
+445 RKHFK

-457 WSWTTYNGTT
+457 WSWCTYNGVI
-467 GCKITGPSGKS
+467 GCKVTGPSGRS
-478 IFLPGAG
+478 IFLPSAG
-485 RKSDYGIYRKDTFG
+485 RKCDYGIYSQNSYG
-499 YYWSSSMARN
+499 YYWSSSKARGT
-509 LNAYYLYFN
+509 NAYYLYFN
-518 EDDSDLT
+518 DENTDIA
-525 YESIFTLRSIRPIC
+525 YESAMTLRSIRPIC
-539 EL
+539 E